1 MSDYTEPAAFRSET
15 LVVPTALGQGSRV
28 DKFLASHLSAVSR
41 TRIQKW
47 IALGAVRINDAPVA
61 AKYKLTG
68 FETLEVDV
76 LPQEADASFE
86 PDPIDIP
93 LHAEFDDF
101 FVVNKPAGLVVHPG
115 PGNWR
120 DTLMNGLLFHYP
132 SMATLPRAG
141 IVHRLDKE
149 TSGLMLVARTEALR
163 VYFMDLL
170 ARHEVKRTYW
180 ALVWGLAPK
189 SGVVDQPIFRDP
201 VNRLKM
207 AVLPHGRAART
218 HFKLLASGQIGTR
231 GVTLLELSLETGR
244 THQIRVHMQWLGFP
258 LVGDPVYG
266 LTLKGAKLG
275 ESPGFARQALHA
287 KQLAFQAQNAASK
300 DKKMFEFE
308 CDLPPDFTALLAKSG
323 IHV

>member
-1 MSDYTEPAAFRSET
+1 MSDYTEPVVFRSET
-15 LVVPTALGQGSRV
+15 LVVPTASGQGSRV
-28 DKFLASHLSAVSR
+28 DKFLAGHLSSVSR

-47 IALGAVRINDAPVA
+47 IELGAVRIDDAPVA

-68 FETLEVDV
+68 FESLEVDL
-76 LPQEADASFE
+76 LPQEADAAFE
-86 PDPIDIP
+86 PDPVEIP
-93 LHAEFDDF
+93 LHAELDDF
-101 FVVNKPAGLVVHPG
+101 FVVNKPSGLVVHPG

-120 DTLMNGLLFHYP
+120 NTLMNGLLYHYP
-132 SMATLPRAG
+132 AMATLPRAG
-141 IVHRLDKE
+141 IVHRLDKD
-149 TSGLMLVARTEALR
+149 TSGLMLIARTEALR
-163 VYFMDLL
+163 VHFTNLL

-207 AVLPHGRAART
+207 AVVPNGRTAKT
-218 HFKLLASGQIGTR
+218 HFKMLANGQLGAR
-231 GVTLLELSLETGR
+231 SVSLVELSLETGR

-287 KQLAFQAQNAASK
+287 KRLAFEALNSTSAN
-300 DKKMFEFE
+300 KKLFEFE
-308 CDLPPDFTALLAKSG
+308 CDLPSDFSALLVRSG
-323 IHV
+323 VNV